1 MYVQQFGRGLADG
14 FHHRESER
22 DIRDEYAVHD
32 VDMHPF
38 GGASVDHLRIAFQ
51 VAEIGRQHRGGYDSL
66 HGFRFLKLNNRNKDN
81 FGVEFT
87 QNTLLFLAKIVN
99 SK

>member
-1 MYVQQFGRGLADG
+1 MSSALSTGTTSTKSGD
-14 FHHRESER
+14 
-22 DIRDEYAVHD
+22 
-32 VDMHPF
+32 
-38 GGASVDHLRIAFQ
+38 
-51 VAEIGRQHRGGYDSL
+51 DSL